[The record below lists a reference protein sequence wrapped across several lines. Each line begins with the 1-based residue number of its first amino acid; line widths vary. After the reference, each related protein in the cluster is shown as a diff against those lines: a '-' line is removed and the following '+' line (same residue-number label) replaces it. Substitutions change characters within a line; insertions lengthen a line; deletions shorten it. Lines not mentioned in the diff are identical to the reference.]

1 MYLNPED
8 ANEKNND
15 QHLNCMEVALHYHL
29 HDNIVQM
36 TVHPALSLK
45 QYYAVNN
52 KQNKIFIDTTN
63 NMI

>member
-29 HDNIVQM
+29 RDNIVQM
-36 TVHPALSLK
+36 MVHLTLSLK
-45 QYYAVNN
+45 QYCVVNN
-52 KQNKIFIDTTN
+52 KQTKISSS
-63 NMI
+63 

>member
-1 MYLNPED
+1 MQN

-15 QHLNCMEVALHYHL
+15 QRLNCMKVELHYHL

-45 QYYAVNN
+45 QYYAINN